1 LTLEQKSPHL
11 EDPGARLIDTLTRYW
26 NRFGRIALI
35 SLGVVAVAAVAVFL
49 VQRSRAADEKQ
60 AAGRLAEANLYY
72 WQNAY
77 DRSLQ
82 GARQVAEQWPGTP
95 SGVDALRLAG
105 DSYFWMGNYRDA
117 AAQYERYLA
126 KRKSGVLADAVRRS
140 LAYTLESN
148 RQPKEAAALYESL
161 VGKFDR
167 ESSAEFLYAAARCYL
182 ALHEPKEADLQLKR
196 LVDEYGET
204 TYAGRARVERA
215 ELAAAAS

>member
-1 LTLEQKSPHL
+1 MTLEQKAAHL
-11 EDPGARLIDTLTRYW
+11 EDPGARLIDRLTSYW

-35 SLGVVAVAAVAVFL
+35 TLGVAAVVAVAAFL
-49 VQRSRAADEKQ
+49 VQRSRAADERQ
-60 AAGRLAEANLYY
+60 AAARLAEASLQY

-105 DSYFWMGNYRDA
+105 DSYFWMGNYKDA
-117 AAQYERYLA
+117 SAQYESYLA

-148 RQPKEAAALYESL
+148 RQPKEAAAQYEAL

-182 ALHEPKEADLQLKR
+182 ALNQPREAEARLKR
-196 LVDEYGET
+196 LADEYGET
-204 TYAGRARVERA
+204 TYAGRARVAQA
-215 ELAAAAS
+215 ELAAPAN